1 MLDQEFRTVINIGRA
16 LMDNM
21 QEQMGNVSREM
32 KNLRKSQ
39 KERIDKKKT
48 ITKMKN
54 AFDGLICG
62 LDTVEEKNL
71 S

>member
-21 QEQMGNVSREM
+21 QEQMGNVSRGM

-39 KERIDKKKT
+39 KERLEIKKK
-48 ITKMKN
+48 KLLPK
-54 AFDGLICG
+54 
-62 LDTVEEKNL
+62 
-71 S
+71 